1 VVLTL
6 ERFLPYRLSIL
17 SNRISGII
25 AQTYKNKFALS
36 INEWRIMAV
45 LGEYPGASADEV
57 SVKVQTEKSIISRAL
72 QKLLKRQLV
81 DREVDQTDRRRQNL
95 KLTKTGYEVY
105 QQNVPLSYD
114 YENKLLECLSSEE
127 QQQLDALIDKLYEHA
142 GKID

>member
-1 VVLTL
+1 
-6 ERFLPYRLSIL
+6 
-17 SNRISGII
+17 
-25 AQTYKNKFALS
+25 
-36 INEWRIMAV
+36 MAV

-127 QQQLDALIDKLYEHA
+127 QQQLYALIDKLYEHA